1 VKITKIYHY
10 FPDHCNHFITD
21 PGQIVYCLENSH
33 HIRVGLMNF
42 GATVVSVEAPDRM
55 GNIKNIALSLE
66 RFEGYSEGGTF
77 AGETLG
83 PVAGRIR
90 DGILP
95 IAGHEYRLPRNESGN
110 TLHSGPENLS
120 RTFWNVTRTFC
131 EDSAAGVVFEQRR
144 LDGEDG
150 FPGDRIFSVCYTLT
164 EENTL
169 QIRYQASTSKT
180 TWINLSSHLYWNLSG
195 NFTAP
200 GDFHLLKIR
209 ANRVLFNNGMHLPVS
224 CESVAGTPF
233 DFQRPCSVASAVSR
247 NALHEQLLNARG
259 YNNAFLLSEGSG
271 SAAEL
276 TDPVSGRSLA
286 VETDYPSLVFYSGGY
301 LGGAGYTPDRQKIAA
316 GSAYALEAQYL
327 PGAPHLQGND
337 APFLK
342 PCETYQ
348 KFISFHLGIRLV

>member
-1 VKITKIYHY
+1 VNITKIDRY
-10 FPDHCNHFITD
+10 FPDDCNDVINASG
-21 PGQIVYCLENSH
+21 PILYCLENSH
-33 HIRVGLMNF
+33 HIRVGLMNY
-42 GATVVSVEAPDRM
+42 GAAVVFVEAPDRT

-66 RFEGYSEGGTF
+66 RFEGYSQGGTF

-95 IAGHEYRLPRNESGN
+95 IAGQEYHLPQNEGGN

-144 LDGEDG
+144 QDGEGG
-150 FPGDRIFSVCYTLT
+150 FPGDRTFSVCYTLT

-169 QIRYQASTSKT
+169 QIRYQAFTSKT

-195 NFTAP
+195 DFTAA
-200 GDFHLLKIR
+200 GDFQLLRIH
-209 ANRVLFNNGMHLPVS
+209 ADQVLFNNGMHLPVS
-224 CESVAGTPF
+224 CESVADTPF
-233 DFQRPCSVASAVSR
+233 DFRRPCSVASAVNR

-259 YNNAFLLSEGSG
+259 YNNAFLLSGGSG

-276 TDPVSGRSLA
+276 TDPVSGRSLS

-301 LGGAGYTPDRQKIAA
+301 LGDTGYTPDRQKIAN
-316 GSAYALEAQYL
+316 GSAYALEAQFL
-327 PGAPHLQGND
+327 PDAPHLQGDD

-342 PCETYQ
+342 PGETYR
-348 KFISFHLGIRLV
+348 KFISFRFGTQVH